1 MQEGVRASLVSK
13 CADNLVRALSLFE
26 RANGVELTLKE
37 IANVVAILMRK
48 EFEQRVVPDSE
59 KDKFLSVLIYYKER
73 GDGDWEDKWK
83 VWRETY
89 MWR

>member
-37 IANVVAILMRK
+37 IANVVAIFMIK
-48 EFEQRVVPDSE
+48 EFEQRVVPEDE
-59 KDKFLSVLIYYKER
+59 RERVLSIWITYKEEDV
-73 GDGDWEDKWK
+73 GAWE
-83 VWRETY
+83 VSREA
-89 MWR
+89 RINP

>member
-37 IANVVAILMRK
+37 IANVVAILMIK
-48 EFEQRVVPDSE
+48 EFEQRVVPEDE
-59 KDKFLSVLIYYKER
+59 RERVLSIWISYKEEDV
-73 GDGDWEDKWK
+73 GAWE
-83 VWRETY
+83 VSREA
-89 MWR
+89 RINP